1 MRTVLHRAAFLALAL
16 ALGAALA
23 ACTRSPEEKGVVAK
37 VNGRPITQQQLEAR
51 HSFAALSGPGES
63 NPSVTKLQEEYG
75 QVLSDLVVLALVE
88 QTLEKRGLQ
97 VTDEELAA
105 AEAEIRADYPEG
117 AFEQVLVE
125 EYIDLDAWRQQLRSR
140 LTVEKF
146 YREVLRPEIKLD
158 YQEAEAYYKEHIHDF
173 YLPPRVRFFMLRGP
187 SLDVVNQAVEVVARN
202 LDAAAVS
209 GQVPQVQ
216 VQDLKMREDRL
227 TAAWRDAL
235 KGLEPGQASQA
246 LAGSDGFT
254 RLVLVENTPAKVLD
268 PSRAYPLVEKVLVEE
283 KLGRV
288 FDAWLTSQLASA
300 DIQVTPLL
308 SLVRPAAAPAER
320 NATTP

>member
-1 MRTVLHRAAFLALAL
+1 MRALANRAVVLALAL
-16 ALGAALA
+16 AVALA
-23 ACTRSPEEKGVVAK
+23 ACARSPEEKGVVAK

-51 HSFAALSGPGES
+51 HSFSVLSGPGEN
-63 NPSVTKLQEEYG
+63 NPSVAKLQQEYG
-75 QVLSDLVVLALVE
+75 QVLSDLVVLELVH

-97 VTDEELAA
+97 VTDEELAK
-105 AEAEIRADYPEG
+105 AEAEIRADYPKG

-125 EYIDLDAWRQQLRSR
+125 EYIDLDTWRQQLRSR
-140 LTVEKF
+140 LAMEKF
-146 YREVLRPEIKLD
+146 NREILRPEIKLD

-187 SLDVVNQAVEVVARN
+187 SLDMVNQAV
-202 LDAAAVS
+202 DALAQAPDPAALAE
-209 GQVPQVQ
+209 QFPQVQ

-235 KGLEPGQASQA
+235 KGLEPGQATQA
-246 LAGSDGFT
+246 LAGSGGFT

-300 DIQVTPLL
+300 DIRVTPLL
-308 SLVRPAAAPAER
+308 SLDLSPAAPAER